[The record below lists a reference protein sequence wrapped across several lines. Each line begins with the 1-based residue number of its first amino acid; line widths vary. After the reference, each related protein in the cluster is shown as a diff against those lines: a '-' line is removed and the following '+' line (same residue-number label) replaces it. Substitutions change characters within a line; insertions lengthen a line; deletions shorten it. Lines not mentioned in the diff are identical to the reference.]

1 MDIFYKILL
10 GLAAA
15 FAVYWIFKTKKVIP
29 ALISLGM
36 IVGIVMVIFPS
47 LALLMPGFYIYMGF
61 VAIAFVYG
69 LTVKSKNFGE
79 RLVICLMSA
88 GIFIYW
94 LWVLNHFH
102 GNELLAVILVILT
115 ALIGLISKAK
125 LKNETGFLAILLV
138 DAVAIILEI
147 MIRSI

>member
-10 GLAAA
+10 GFAAV
-15 FAVYWIFKTKKVIP
+15 FAVYWIFKTKKLIP

-36 IVGIVMVIFPS
+36 IMGIIMVIFPS
-47 LALLMPGFYIYMGF
+47 ISLVVPGFYIYMGF
-61 VAIAFVYG
+61 VAIAFIYG
-69 LTVKSKNFGE
+69 IAVKGKNFGE

-94 LWVLNHFH
+94 LWVLNHWH
-102 GNELLAVILVILT
+102 GNEFWAPIIVILT

-125 LKNETGFLAILLV
+125 LKNETGFLAILLT
-138 DAVAIILEI
+138 DAVAIILEV